1 MFKVKNIIV
10 AAACGFVLSFLI
22 SIISVHRFGVSL
34 LRGIIFGAVF
44 AVLSIAIDM
53 LNSKFLEVEGDIGS
67 ESLGDSSRKTSGAG
81 SHVNITI
88 DDENLTEDDK
98 APAFDV
104 SSVHNA
110 FSYNN
115 EGEAKAAPAAAAEP
129 EIASPIAEPASEKA
143 SPADSMASAN
153 KGSAGFTPV
162 SLGKPL
168 EKGANII
175 NDGSSSAGADG
186 ADSSKKDSGTAIK
199 EIDSLP
205 DIGEFSSIDSGSG
218 DSGAISSVISDS
230 EFAQSGDLN
239 ASAAMTEG
247 GDMMKQDSKIIANAI
262 RTLLKKDE

>member
-53 LNSKFLEVEGDIGS
+53 LNSKFLKVEGDIGS

-104 SSVHNA
+104 SSVHHA

-129 EIASPIAEPASEKA
+129 EIVSPIAEPASEAKA

-175 NDGSSSAGADG
+175 NDGSSSAGA
-186 ADSSKKDSGTAIK
+186 SSKKDSGTAIK

-247 GDMMKQDSKIIANAI
+247 GDMMKQDSKIIASAI